1 MGEKTRFSRTSG
13 VFPQIGITR
22 TTIKMAGNGM
32 VSHSFEM
39 CDPAQYGQSNEGG
52 LRPMARKQALAVSA
66 SADTA
71 LIRSTTTVLRRSR
84 WLLMLLVMLNT
95 AALTGC
101 SIGQSIGNYLAYNDT
116 QNDFVMGWRNQVW
129 ARQAW
134 HEQKYQF
141 AGHQQFRAFGEGF
154 RAGYVSVASG
164 GGSCPPAVPPR
175 KYWSWKYQTPE
186 GQCKVAAWF
195 EGFTYGAQA
204 AESDGA
210 GNFQQIQVS
219 HAIEVQYSPEFQ
231 AGKMPVVMEPIP
243 QGQAVPNTGAS
254 GNYVP
259 GTPLPATP

>member
-1 MGEKTRFSRTSG
+1 
-13 VFPQIGITR
+13 
-22 TTIKMAGNGM
+22 
-32 VSHSFEM
+32 M
-39 CDPAQYGQSNEGG
+39 CDPAQSGQLNEGG
-52 LRPMARKQALAVSA
+52 LRPMARQQALTVSA
-66 SADTA
+66 RAGA
-71 LIRSTTTVLRRSR
+71 APVRSSQGVPRRPVR
-84 WLLMLLVMLNT
+84 RLVPLVLLVLL
-95 AALTGC
+95 AAVGLTGC

-116 QNDFVMGWRNQVW
+116 QNDFVMGWRNRVW

-134 HEQKYQF
+134 HEQKHQF

-154 RAGYVSVASG
+154 RAGYVNVASG
-164 GGSCPPAVPPR
+164 GNGCPPAVPPR

-231 AGKMPVVMEPIP
+231 AGKMPVVPGGTVIMEPVP
-243 QGQAVPNTGAS
+243 QGQPIPDTGAS
-254 GNYVP
+254 GTYLP
-259 GTPLPATP
+259 GAPIPSAP